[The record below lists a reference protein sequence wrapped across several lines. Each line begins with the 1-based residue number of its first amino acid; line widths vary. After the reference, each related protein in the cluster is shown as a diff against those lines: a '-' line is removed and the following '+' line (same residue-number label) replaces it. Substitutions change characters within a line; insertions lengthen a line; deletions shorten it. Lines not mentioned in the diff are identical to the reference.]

1 MRLTRSLRPIA
12 RPCLIACLAL
22 LVAPAIGRADEPPG
36 AKPPVKPLRVLVFS
50 AAGWYRH
57 PEIPR
62 TNGWLVRLGQEQGFV
77 VDVTETPG
85 DLTPERLAAYRVL
98 VLNNANEL
106 GKVLDARQKK
116 AVEDWSRKGGGI
128 VGLHAALVHQT
139 GWPWLS
145 QLGGADFDS
154 DSDFARARVVVDPA
168 AKGHTAV
175 SGQGDEFWYSADWHN
190 HDRSVTG
197 RPGFRVLMRLDETT
211 YEPVRPYFKERGGK
225 PMGKDHPTAWL
236 HEAGAQGGRFF
247 YTELGHDLRSL
258 DTPFGRRH
266 VAAAVRWAAGE

>member
-1 MRLTRSLRPIA
+1 MRPSRLLSLIVP
-12 RPCLIACLAL
+12 PCLAACLAL
-22 LVAPAIGRADEPPG
+22 IVVPASGHGEDQPANPG
-36 AKPPVKPLRVLVFS
+36 GKPLRVLVFS
-50 AAGWYRH
+50 GAGWYRH

-62 TNGWLVRLGQEQGFV
+62 TNGWLVRLGQERGFV

-85 DLTPERLAAYRVL
+85 DLTADRLAAYRVL

-106 GKVLDARQKK
+106 GKVLDDGQKK
-116 AVEDWSRKGGGI
+116 AVEDWSRHGGGI
-128 VGLHAALVHQT
+128 VGLHAALVHQA

-154 DSDFARARVVVDPA
+154 DSDFARARLVVDPA
-168 AKGHTAV
+168 AKGHPAV

-190 HDRSVTG
+190 HDRSVSG
-197 RPGFRVLMRLDETT
+197 RPGFRVLMRLDEST

-225 PMGKDHPTAWL
+225 PMGKDHPTAWV
-236 HEAGAQGGRFF
+236 HEAGSEGGRFF

-258 DTPFGRRH
+258 DTEFGRRH
-266 VAAAVRWAAGE
+266 VAAAVRWAAGK